1 MAWRSIFPPLLHA
14 LGQWTGVQDSRS
26 GGVVSLHLGG
36 WVRAAAA
43 APHLPANIHESRP
56 EPVDFGRQ
64 HVSDPAATTIE
75 STSIYLC
82 MT

>member
-1 MAWRSIFPPLLHA
+1 M
-14 LGQWTGVQDSRS
+14 
-26 GGVVSLHLGG
+26 VSLHLGG